1 MDYSIIEASL
11 IKADSIPAPSHLANI
26 RVHLNEIFAKV
37 IIALCEGGSNS
48 PTLFPGDEM
57 FESEL
62 EESFI
67 FVTHST
73 VRFRPIKFIPSME
86 DLPELQIYIHT
97 YIRWSSWSNHTYS
110 TNFQFCEYVLTS
122 VLSFSFLSGAEDSYV
137 TDLHGF

>member
-1 MDYSIIEASL
+1 MNLNPVDYSVIEASL
-11 IKADSIPAPSHLANI
+11 IKGDSIPAPSHLANI

-73 VRFRPIKFIPSME
+73 VRFHPIKFIPSME
-86 DLPELQIYIHT
+86 DLPELQIYTYIHT
-97 YIRWSSWSNHTYS
+97 LVEFAKPYIQYKLSILRIRTD
-110 TNFQFCEYVLTS
+110 FCLIKFY
-122 VLSFSFLSGAEDSYV
+122 FIRR
-137 TDLHGF
+137 